1 MDLFVRALEERA
13 KELNCLYKIE
23 EILNSHYNEEDNSV
37 FPHVIKAIPQG
48 CKYPYYAEVRIIINN
63 IEYKNEDFKESP
75 WMLKSDIIIQDEIV
89 GTVELYYL
97 VELPEADE
105 GPFMKEEKKLIDTIA
120 DRLGHYIL
128 YNRLK
133 VVFSELQAQQQG
145 MAKPKA
151 EWLVI
156 LDMLKKTDQNLFS
169 IIARK
174 MINHLYFKG
183 IPETHDLFKKLGTL
197 DEDEQ
202 NSTEV
207 NRPSKKQ
214 VLENSYILGR
224 KIFKIA
230 EKNMHENEILALIQK
245 WMNEEKSHFLVK
257 ALASLS
263 TTHNDIAD
271 AIRRYNHVIPKSEEK
286 ESSITKGIRVS
297 LIRRFLSDQL
307 EFINIAKNY
316 GSIED
321 FNNLLNNMVYPND
334 SYGKIGGKAAGLFL
348 ATRILESSDEFK
360 KFYEHLKTPKTW
372 YLTSD
377 AFMSFIYYNNFEDV
391 IEQKYRDSDQIRHE
405 YPHIIQAFK
414 NSQFPSVISNGLSR
428 ALDDFGDNPIIVRSS
443 SLLEDRMGTAFA
455 GKYKSLFLAN
465 QGSKKE
471 KMDALMDAIAEVYA
485 SIFSPDPIGYRAER
499 GLLDFN
505 EEMGIMIQEVVG
517 QKFGKYFFP
526 AFAGVAFSNN
536 EFRWSPRIKREDGLI
551 RVVPGLGTRAV
562 DRIPDD
568 HPVLVAPGQPN
579 LRLHQT
585 TQDVL
590 GYSPKSMDVMNLSTN
605 TFETV
610 SVDWI
615 VKQVGNKYPML
626 NQVFSIHE
634 PEHIKTPIGLGI
646 NTKKDDVVVTFENL
660 ISNTDYIK
668 TLYSILQILH
678 KKMKTPVDIE
688 FACDGH
694 NLYLL
699 QARPQSSSYE
709 AKAARIPN
717 NVPNSR
723 KIFSANKYVSNGK
736 VPDIA
741 YIVYVD
747 PDAYSKYSEL
757 SELKDVGKAVGKLNK
772 LLPKKTFIL
781 MGPGRWGTRDDIRL
795 GVSVGYSDINNTA
808 VLIEMARKKGNYV
821 PDLSFGTHF
830 FQDLVEAA
838 IRYLPLYPDDD
849 DVFFNEEFLLN
860 AENTLT
866 RFLPEYEHIADSLR
880 VINVREATNG
890 MILRIFM
897 NADEERALAML
908 ADPKS
913 PIAYDGEDVDS
924 IGSDE
929 VKEPLQWRLRMVEA
943 LAESMDPKRFG
954 VKGMYLFGTVFNETA
969 GPNSDIDLL
978 VRFDGTNRQRD
989 DLELWLEGWN
999 LCLSQI
1005 NYNKSGYKLDRI
1017 LDAYIMTD
1025 DLINEQQYYKDMI
1038 DPSKKNSKELQ
1049 LNK

>member
-23 EILNSHYNEEDNSV
+23 EILTSHYNEADKKVIIE
-37 FPHVIKAIPQG
+37 VIKAVPLG
-48 CKYPYYAEVRIIINN
+48 CKYPYYADVRITINN
-63 IEYKNEDFKESP
+63 VEYTTENFKASP
-75 WMLKSDIIIQDEIV
+75 WVLKSDIIIQDEIV
-89 GTVELYYL
+89 GLIELFYL

-105 GPFMKEEKKLIDTIA
+105 GPFMKEERKLIDTIS

-128 YNRLK
+128 YKRLK
-133 VVFSELQAQQQG
+133 VVFSELQAQQQNLSQP
-145 MAKPKA
+145 KP
-151 EWLVI
+151 EWEVI

-183 IPETHDLFKKLGTL
+183 IPETHDLFTKLGTL

-214 VLENSYILGR
+214 VLENSYILGK

-230 EKNMHENEILALIQK
+230 KINMHENEILTLIQK

-307 EFINIAKNY
+307 EFINVAKNY
-316 GSIED
+316 GTIED
-321 FNNLLNNMVYPND
+321 FNNLLSNMVYPND
-334 SYGKIGGKAAGLFL
+334 SYGKIGGKASGLFL
-348 ATRILESSDEFK
+348 ATRILEASDDFK
-360 KFYEHLKTPKTW
+360 KYFDALKTPKTW
-372 YLTSD
+372 YITSD
-377 AFMSFIYYNNFEDV
+377 SFMSFIYYNNFEDV

-414 NSQFPSVISNGLSR
+414 NSQFPSVIINGLSR

-465 QGSKKE
+465 QGTKKE

-517 QKFGKYFFP
+517 QKFDKYFFP

-551 RVVPGLGTRAV
+551 RMVPGLGTRAV

-568 HPVLVAPGQPN
+568 HPVLVAPGQSN

-585 TQDVL
+585 YQDVL
-590 GYSPKSMDVMNLSTN
+590 GYAPKSMDVINLETN

-610 SVDWI
+610 SIDHI
-615 VKQVGNKYPML
+615 IKQVGNNYPML

-634 PEHIKTPIGLGI
+634 AQNIKTPVGLGI
-646 NTKKDDVVVTFENL
+646 NTKKDEIVATFENL
-660 ISNTDYIK
+660 ISNSEYIK
-668 TLYSILQILH
+668 TLYSILKILNKH
-678 KKMKTPVDIE
+678 METPVDIE
-688 FACDGH
+688 FACDGK

-709 AKAARIPN
+709 AKSTRIPN
-717 NVPNSR
+717 NVPQSK
-723 KIFSANKYVSNGK
+723 KIFSAHKFVSNGK

-747 PDAYSKYSEL
+747 PDAYSQYSKL

-781 MGPGRWGTRDDIRL
+781 MGPGRWGTRDDMRL

-808 VLIEMARKKGNYV
+808 VLIEIARKKGNYV

-830 FQDLVEAA
+830 FQDLVEAS
-838 IRYLPLYPDDD
+838 IRYLPLYPDDKE
-849 DVFFNEEFLLN
+849 VVFNEDFLLN
-860 AENTLT
+860 SENTLT
-866 RFLPEYEHIADSLR
+866 RFLPEFEHIADSLR

-897 NADEERALAML
+897 NADEDRALAMI

-913 PIAYDGEDVDS
+913 PIAYDEQEIGA

-929 VKEPLQWRLRMVEA
+929 VKEPLQWRLRMVDA
-943 LAESMDPKRFG
+943 LAESIDAKRFG
-954 VKGMYLFGTVFNETA
+954 VKGLYLFGTVFNETA
-969 GPNSDIDLL
+969 GPNSDIDILI
-978 VRFDGTNRQRD
+978 RFDGTNRQRD

-1017 LDAYIMTD
+1017 IDAYIMTD
-1025 DLINEQQYYKDMI
+1025 DLINDQQYYKDMI
-1038 DPSKKNSKELQ
+1038 DISKKAAKQLEL
-1049 LNK
+1049 K

>member
-23 EILNSHYNEEDNSV
+23 EILNSHYNEDDDSV
-37 FPHVIKAIPQG
+37 FSDVIKAIPQG

-63 IEYKNEDFKESP
+63 KEFKNADFKESP
-75 WMLKSDIIIQDEIV
+75 WKLKSDIVIQDDIV

-105 GPFMKEEKKLIDTIA
+105 GYFMKEEKKLIDTIA
-120 DRLGHYIL
+120 DRLSHYIL

-133 VVFSELQAQQQG
+133 VVFSELKAQQQN
-145 MAKPKA
+145 MTKPKA

-183 IPETHDLFKKLGTL
+183 MPETHDLFKKLGTL

-321 FNNLLNNMVYPND
+321 FNTLLNNMVYPND

-348 ATRILESSDEFK
+348 ATRILEDSDEFK
-360 KFYEHLKTPKTW
+360 KFFEKLKTPKTW

-414 NSQFPSVISNGLSR
+414 NSQFPSVIINGLSR

-465 QGSKKE
+465 QGTKKE

-568 HPVLVAPGQPN
+568 HPVLVAPGQSN

-585 TQDVL
+585 FQDVL
-590 GYSPKSMDVMNLSTN
+590 GYSPKSMDVINLSTN

-615 VKQVGNKYPML
+615 IKQVGNKYPML

-646 NTKKDDVVVTFENL
+646 DTKKHDVVVTFENL
-660 ISNTDYIK
+660 ISNTDYVK
-668 TLYSILQILH
+668 TLYSILKILH

-688 FACDGH
+688 FACDGK

-709 AKAARIPN
+709 AKAAKIPA
-717 NVPNSR
+717 NVPDNR
-723 KIFSANKYVSNGK
+723 KIFSAKKYISNGK

-747 PDAYSKYSEL
+747 PEAYSKYAEL
-757 SELKDVGKAVGKLNK
+757 RDLKDVGKAVGKLNK

-781 MGPGRWGTRDDIRL
+781 MCREDGAPETTLD
-795 GVSVGYSDINNTA
+795 SVYQSAI
-808 VLIEMARKKGNYV
+808 LI
-821 PDLSFGTHF
+821 ST
-830 FQDLVEAA
+830 
-838 IRYLPLYPDDD
+838 I
-849 DVFFNEEFLLN
+849 
-860 AENTLT
+860 
-866 RFLPEYEHIADSLR
+866 
-880 VINVREATNG
+880 
-890 MILRIFM
+890 
-897 NADEERALAML
+897 
-908 ADPKS
+908 
-913 PIAYDGEDVDS
+913 
-924 IGSDE
+924 
-929 VKEPLQWRLRMVEA
+929 
-943 LAESMDPKRFG
+943 
-954 VKGMYLFGTVFNETA
+954 
-969 GPNSDIDLL
+969 
-978 VRFDGTNRQRD
+978 
-989 DLELWLEGWN
+989 
-999 LCLSQI
+999 
-1005 NYNKSGYKLDRI
+1005 
-1017 LDAYIMTD
+1017 
-1025 DLINEQQYYKDMI
+1025 QQY
-1038 DPSKKNSKELQ
+1038 
-1049 LNK
+1049 